1 MGTRDKR
8 VDAYIAKPVTR
19 SSQAWALGAIAL
31 MLPGALHAQ
40 RYQVAAG
47 DAATKTVS
55 VVEFRLC
62 IPAETSDCGAWVD
75 HVADPSEDAGAGLPP
90 AVRALRSPNGR
101 DSLWIENGV
110 VKLRASAP
118 RARTYVVRDARGSA
132 IALAASADP
141 RYAFALLDAPP
152 GAIGAHSTIVMI
164 DVERRSVVDSFGS
177 SARLS
182 GIAMIR

>member
-1 MGTRDKR
+1 
-8 VDAYIAKPVTR
+8 VTR
-19 SSQAWALGAIAL
+19 SSHVWALGAIAL
-31 MLPGALHAQ
+31 MLPAALHAQ

-47 DAATKTVS
+47 DAANKTVS

-75 HVADPSEDAGAGLPP
+75 HVVGLTQDASAGLPP

-110 VKLRASAP
+110 VKLRANAP
-118 RARTYVVRDARGSA
+118 PHARTYVVRDARGSA

-152 GAIGAHSTIVMI
+152 GASGAHSTIVMI

-182 GIAMIR
+182 GIAMVR

>member
-1 MGTRDKR
+1 MDGGRESAQLE
-8 VDAYIAKPVTR
+8 VHVTR
-19 SSQAWALGAIAL
+19 SSHVWALGAIAL
-31 MLPGALHAQ
+31 MLPCALRAQ
-40 RYQVAAG
+40 RYQVTAG
-47 DAATKTVS
+47 DAAAKTVS

-75 HVADPSEDAGAGLPP
+75 HVVDLTGDDGAGLPP
-90 AVRALRSPNGR
+90 AVRVLRSPSG
-101 DSLWIENGV
+101 DSLWIEDGA

-118 RARTYVVRDARGSA
+118 RRARTYVVRDARGSA

-152 GAIGAHSTIVMI
+152 GARGAHSTIVMI

-177 SARLS
+177 NARLS
-182 GIAMIR
+182 GIAMVR

>member
-1 MGTRDKR
+1 M
-8 VDAYIAKPVTR
+8 TR
-19 SSQAWALGAIAL
+19 SLRAWPLGAIAL
-31 MLPGALHAQ
+31 MLPGALRAQ

-47 DAATKTVS
+47 DAAAKSVS

-75 HVADPSEDAGAGLPP
+75 RVVDLAADAGAGLPP
-90 AVRALRSPNGR
+90 AVRAVCTADGR
-101 DSLWIENGV
+101 DSLWIEDGA

-118 RARTYVVRDARGSA
+118 PQAHTYVVRDARGSA

-141 RYAFALLDAPP
+141 RYAFALLDSPA
-152 GAIGAHSTIVMI
+152 GASGAHSTIVMI

-182 GIAMIR
+182 GIAMVR

>member
-1 MGTRDKR
+1 MH
-8 VDAYIAKPVTR
+8 
-19 SSQAWALGAIAL
+19 SSHARALGAIVL

-40 RYQVAAG
+40 RHQVAAG
-47 DAATKTVS
+47 DAATQTVS
-55 VVEFRLC
+55 IVEFRLC

-75 HVADPSEDAGAGLPP
+75 HVVDLTGDAGAELPP
-90 AVRALRSPNGR
+90 AVRALRMPNGR
-101 DSLWIENGV
+101 DSLWIEDGA

-118 RARTYVVRDARGSA
+118 SRARTYLVRDARGSA

-152 GAIGAHSTIVMI
+152 GASGAHSTIVMI
-164 DVERRSVVDSFGS
+164 DVERRSIVDSFGS

-182 GIAMIR
+182 GIAMVR

>member
-1 MGTRDKR
+1 
-8 VDAYIAKPVTR
+8 
-19 SSQAWALGAIAL
+19 
-31 MLPGALHAQ
+31 MLPVALYAQ

-47 DAATKTVS
+47 DAANKTVS
-55 VVEFRLC
+55 VIEFRLC

-75 HVADPSEDAGAGLPP
+75 HVVDLTGDAGAGLPP
-90 AVRALRSPNGR
+90 AVRALRTPNGR
-101 DSLWIENGV
+101 DSLWIEDGA
-110 VKLRASAP
+110 VKLRASAPP

-141 RYAFALLDAPP
+141 RYAFALLEAPP
-152 GAIGAHSTIVMI
+152 GASGAHSTIVMI

-182 GIAMIR
+182 GIAMVR